1 MVSIT
6 SKRFSVGM
14 GDGGGVE
21 VFCPPG
27 FSLDTAYS
35 SYIWR
40 NGYFTSISSTL
51 IHSNCRTGSILSG
64 SLMFQLSY
72 SCGSNNTLSLATNL
86 AAFEKKNCMNRLM
99 DLKLFYHWGACEMFT
114 CLLPFNITATCT
126 VASIARSLQCKLL
139 YHDSSLVIGAPL
151 NCSNCL
157 FFIRVFFC
165 SYIVAG
171 SCTLYLNITFNFL
184 LFHCETP
191 AHRILSLLKCKY
203 TAYTVFIGTTKRN
216 MFFQQNSPLKTSKWN
231 EMPLP

>member
-1 MVSIT
+1 M
-6 SKRFSVGM
+6 
-14 GDGGGVE
+14 
-21 VFCPPG
+21 FCPPG

-51 IHSNCRTGSILSG
+51 IHSNCRNGSILSG

-86 AAFEKKNCMNRLM
+86 AAF
-99 DLKLFYHWGACEMFT
+99 EMFT

-203 TAYTVFIGTTKRN
+203 TAYTVFMGTTKRN
-216 MFFQQNSPLKTSKWN
+216 MFFQQNSPLKTSK
-231 EMPLP
+231 